1 LLRGFIDVP
10 QFNIEL
16 SYKQYSTISE
26 IDSVSH
32 EGYYSGMNR
41 VLILVTITC
50 LTAVSHA
57 ATFLTL
63 QFPTGISFDLPKNWV
78 VLSKNKTITL
88 DAYIEAVLPKANG
101 DVKFQANL
109 KNDYGQPIATVQVY
123 YWSSQT
129 SQSDVEDFT
138 TFDVTEY
145 NDAMQE
151 QMQSQLRAIG
161 SEVLSWGGTQKY
173 SLGRLSVLTSEYV
186 RPSSLIAGNFHVRV
200 SRVYCG
206 DNSISFVSSYHLG
219 QPLSL
224 RPIMDRVL
232 ASLKYSNC

>member
-1 LLRGFIDVP
+1 MLRGFIDVP
-10 QFNIEL
+10 QLNIEL

-63 QFPTGISFDLPKNWV
+63 QFLTGISFDLPKNWV

-123 YWSSQT
+123 YWNSQT
-129 SQSDVEDFT
+129 YPSAVPFLVREK
-138 TFDVTEY
+138 
-145 NDAMQE
+145 
-151 QMQSQLRAIG
+151 
-161 SEVLSWGGTQKY
+161 KY
-173 SLGRLSVLTSEYV
+173 S
-186 RPSSLIAGNFHVRV
+186 
-200 SRVYCG
+200 
-206 DNSISFVSSYHLG
+206 
-219 QPLSL
+219 
-224 RPIMDRVL
+224 
-232 ASLKYSNC
+232 